1 MQKTILFT
9 ILTAIFVVFIGI
21 GIIVPIL
28 PIYAAEFG
36 ATGFYLGVIV
46 AGFPLSGGLL
56 QPFVGNLS
64 DRHGRKKFLV
74 FGLIIFSLTGYIY
87 TLAGSVVHLVMIRIF
102 HGAGSA
108 LVFPIAMA
116 YIADAAAGKNI
127 GRYMGMFNIA
137 IFSGIG
143 AGPVLGGFFLDL
155 LGRNSAF
162 YAMALLSLLS
172 TVLVVAMLPGRDHDP
187 CTVAGS
193 SEGVFTVFRR
203 MLSNQRLKGIL
214 LARMSTM
221 IIIVPTFAFLPLLM
235 TRQMSASGSEIG
247 MVIACRTLVN
257 AVFQVPF
264 GKLADRW
271 NQNRLLLAG
280 STIISIGIFLVP
292 FTVSFVPLLL
302 LFGVIGLGEAVSWPA
317 MGALAAE
324 EGQKYGQ
331 GSMMGAFNM
340 AMNAGLFIGAM
351 GVGALAD
358 LLGISWAFYT
368 VALSLFFCAV
378 VAASMIRN
386 SRCEKAFDHRPEI

>member
-1 MQKTILFT
+1 MQRTILFT
-9 ILTAIFVVFIGI
+9 ILTAIFVVFVGI

-28 PIYAAEFG
+28 PIYAAELG
-36 ATGFYLGVIV
+36 ATGFSLGVIV
-46 AGFPLSGGLL
+46 AGFPLSAGML
-56 QPFVGNLS
+56 QPFVGSLS
-64 DRHGRKKFLV
+64 DRHGRKGFLV
-74 FGLIIFSLTGYIY
+74 SGLIIFGLTGYIY
-87 TLAGSVVHLVMIRIF
+87 TLAGSVAHLVMIRIF
-102 HGAGSA
+102 HGAGAA

-116 YIADAAAGKNI
+116 YITDAAAGKNV

-143 AGPVLGGFFLDL
+143 AGPMLGGFFLDM

-162 YAMALLSLLS
+162 YAMAVLSLVS
-172 TVLVVAMLPGRDHDP
+172 TALVAAMLPGRDP
-187 CTVAGS
+187 FSVAGAP
-193 SEGVFTVFRR
+193 ERVFAVFRQ
-203 MLSNQRLKGIL
+203 MIGNQRLKGIL

-235 TRQMSASGSEIG
+235 TRQMAASGSDIG

-257 AVFQVPF
+257 AVLQVPF

-280 STIISIGIFLVP
+280 SAIISIGIFLVP
-292 FTVSFVPLLL
+292 FAVSLVPLLL
-302 LFGVIGLGEAVSWPA
+302 LFGLIGLGEAVSWPA
-317 MGALAAE
+317 MGALAAK

-351 GVGALAD
+351 GVGALVD
-358 LLGISWAFYT
+358 LLGIAWSFYT
-368 VALSLFFCAV
+368 VALLLIICA
-378 VAASMIRN
+378 AAAALMIQN
-386 SRCEKAFDHRPEI
+386 SRCERVSSSSLF

>member
-9 ILTAIFVVFIGI
+9 ILTAIFVVFVGI

-36 ATGFYLGVIV
+36 ATGFSLGVIV

-64 DRHGRKKFLV
+64 DRHGRKGFLV
-74 FGLIIFSLTGYIY
+74 FGLIVFCLTGYIY

-116 YIADAAAGKNI
+116 YITDAAAGENI
-127 GRYMGMFNIA
+127 GKYMGMFNIA

-162 YAMALLSLLS
+162 YAMAMLSLIS
-172 TVLVVAMLPGRDHDP
+172 TVLVAAILPGRDP
-187 CTVAGS
+187 FTVAGTP
-193 SEGVFTVFRR
+193 ERVFTVFRR
-203 MLSNQRLKGIL
+203 MLGNQRLKGIL

-221 IIIVPTFAFLPLLM
+221 IVIVPTFAFLPLLM

-271 NQNRLLLAG
+271 NRNRLLLAG
-280 STIISIGIFLVP
+280 STIISIGIFFVP
-292 FTVSFVPLLL
+292 FAVSFVPLLL
-302 LFGVIGLGEAVSWPA
+302 LFGVIGLGEAVSWPV

-351 GVGALAD
+351 GVGALVD
-358 LLGISWAFYT
+358 WLGISWAFYT
-368 VALSLFFCAV
+368 VALTLLFCT
-378 VAASMIRN
+378 VAAAAMIRN
-386 SRCEKAFDHRPEI
+386 

>member
-1 MQKTILFT
+1 MQRTILFT
-9 ILTAIFVVFIGI
+9 ILTAIGVVFVGI

-36 ATGFYLGVIV
+36 ATGFSLGVIV

-64 DRHGRKKFLV
+64 DRHGRKGFLV
-74 FGLIIFSLTGYIY
+74 FGLILFCLTGYIY

-116 YIADAAAGKNI
+116 YIIDAAAGKNI
-127 GRYMGMFNIA
+127 GKYMGMFNIA
-137 IFSGIG
+137 IFVGIG
-143 AGPVLGGFFLDL
+143 AGPVLGGIFLDL

-162 YAMALLSLLS
+162 YAMALLSLVS
-172 TVLVVAMLPGRDHDP
+172 TVLVAAILPGRGP
-187 CTVAGS
+187 LTVAGTP
-193 SEGVFTVFRR
+193 ERIFAVFRR
-203 MLSNQRLKGIL
+203 MLGNQRLKGIL

-271 NQNRLLLAG
+271 NRNRLLLAG
-280 STIISIGIFLVP
+280 STIISIGIFFVP
-292 FTVSFVPLLL
+292 FAVSFVPLLL
-302 LFGVIGLGEAVSWPA
+302 LFGLIGLGEAVSWPV

-351 GVGALAD
+351 GVGALVD

-368 VALSLFFCAV
+368 VALTLFFCTL
-378 VAASMIRN
+378 AAAAMIRN
-386 SRCEKAFDHRPEI
+386 SSSGKAFDLRHKMF

>member
-1 MQKTILFT
+1 MQRTILFT
-9 ILTAIFVVFIGI
+9 ILTAIFVVFVGI

-28 PIYAAEFG
+28 PIYAAELG
-36 ATGFYLGVIV
+36 ATGFSLGVIV
-46 AGFPLSGGLL
+46 AGFPLSAGML
-56 QPFVGNLS
+56 QPFVGSLS
-64 DRHGRKKFLV
+64 DRHGRKGFLV
-74 FGLIIFSLTGYIY
+74 SGLIIFGLTGYIY
-87 TLAGSVVHLVMIRIF
+87 TLAGSVGHLVMIRIF
-102 HGAGSA
+102 HGVGAA

-116 YIADAAAGKNI
+116 YITDAAAGKNV

-143 AGPVLGGFFLDL
+143 AGPMLGGFFLDM

-162 YAMALLSLLS
+162 YAMAVLSLVS
-172 TVLVVAMLPGRDHDP
+172 TALVAAMLPGRDP
-187 CTVAGS
+187 FSVAGAP
-193 SEGVFTVFRR
+193 ERVFAVFRQ
-203 MLSNQRLKGIL
+203 MIGNQRLKGIL

-235 TRQMSASGSEIG
+235 TRQMAASGSDIG

-257 AVFQVPF
+257 AVLQVPF

-280 STIISIGIFLVP
+280 SAIISIGIFLVP
-292 FTVSFVPLLL
+292 FAVSLVPLLL
-302 LFGVIGLGEAVSWPA
+302 LFGLIGLGEAVSWPA
-317 MGALAAE
+317 LGALAAK

-351 GVGALAD
+351 GVGALVD
-358 LLGISWAFYT
+358 LLGIDWSFYT
-368 VALSLFFCAV
+368 VAFFLTISA
-378 VAASMIRN
+378 VAAALMIQN
-386 SRCEKAFDHRPEI
+386 SRCEKAFDPRPKMR

>member
-1 MQKTILFT
+1 MQRTILFT
-9 ILTAIFVVFIGI
+9 ILTAIFVVFVGI

-28 PIYAAEFG
+28 PIYAAELG
-36 ATGFYLGVIV
+36 ATGFSLGVIV
-46 AGFPLSGGLL
+46 AGFPLSAGML
-56 QPFVGNLS
+56 QPFVGSLS
-64 DRHGRKKFLV
+64 DRHGRKGFLV
-74 FGLIIFSLTGYIY
+74 SGLIIFGLTGYIY
-87 TLAGSVVHLVMIRIF
+87 TLAGSVGHLVMIRIF
-102 HGAGSA
+102 HGVGAA

-116 YIADAAAGKNI
+116 YITDAAAGKNV

-143 AGPVLGGFFLDL
+143 AGPMLGGFFLDM

-162 YAMALLSLLS
+162 YAMAVLSLVS
-172 TVLVVAMLPGRDHDP
+172 TALVAAMLPGRDP
-187 CTVAGS
+187 FSVAGAP
-193 SEGVFTVFRR
+193 ERVFAVFRQ
-203 MLSNQRLKGIL
+203 MIGNQRLKGIL

-235 TRQMSASGSEIG
+235 TRQMAASGSDIG

-257 AVFQVPF
+257 AVLQVPF

-280 STIISIGIFLVP
+280 SAIISIGIFLVP
-292 FTVSFVPLLL
+292 FAVSLVPLLL
-302 LFGVIGLGEAVSWPA
+302 LFGLIGLGEAVSWPA
-317 MGALAAE
+317 MGALAAK

-351 GVGALAD
+351 GVGALVD
-358 LLGISWAFYT
+358 LLGIAWSFYT
-368 VALSLFFCAV
+368 VALLLIICA
-378 VAASMIRN
+378 AAAALMIQN
-386 SRCEKAFDHRPEI
+386 SRCERVSSSSLF